1 MNAESERGDHRGT
14 SRREFLRKGALAS
27 GAVLGGYLLFRSPLI
42 SAGDTA
48 GVSSSGRVRRWTMVI
63 DLRRCDGCGN
73 CTTACRTEHNV
84 PLDQEW
90 IKVYQLTGDGGT
102 FYLPRPCMHCENA
115 PCVKVCP
122 VGATY
127 RSKDGLVVIDENRCI
142 GCRYCIAACPYD
154 ARYFNWET
162 PTEPTGTTTT
172 TTSEERGHT
181 DHIRG
186 IVEKCMFCAHRID
199 VGRLPACVEGCP
211 MKAIYFGDANED
223 FLSNGPEMIRL
234 SAVLATQE
242 AFRWKEELGTE
253 PRVYYLPSRR

>member
-1 MNAESERGDHRGT
+1 MNAESEPGKQGGT
-14 SRREFLRKGALAS
+14 SRREFLRIGALAG
-27 GAVLGGYLLFRSPLI
+27 GAVLGGYLLLRSPLI
-42 SAGDTA
+42 GLGSAETNSTD
-48 GVSSSGRVRRWTMVI
+48 RVRRWTMLI
-63 DLRRCDGCGN
+63 DLRRCDGCGD
-73 CTTACRTEHNV
+73 CTTACRMEHNV

-154 ARYFNWET
+154 ARYFNWST
-162 PTEPTGTTTT
+162 PTESTTTPID
-172 TTSEERGHT
+172 EGDLGHT

-186 IVEKCMFCAHRID
+186 IVEKCMFCAHRIE

-223 FLSNGPEMIRL
+223 FLSNGSEIIRL
-234 SAVLATQE
+234 SEVLRTQE
-242 AFRWKEELGTE
+242 AFRWKEDLGTE